1 MPTNPPDINIM
12 HGDVMKGTPDP
23 AGLQTNA
30 VQQFNSKDGLNYTVK
45 VFDLHNTLVAE
56 LPVTPRLP
64 GKLPGSSLKPA
75 KYPATYHYFVYSTGS
90 THGAQHVIIISNA
103 RAVKKRKHKK
113 VTRKHRPKGQR
124 KGKKGQGN
132 KK

>member
-12 HGDVMKGTPDP
+12 HGDVAKGTPDP
-23 AGLQTNA
+23 AGLKTNA
-30 VQQFNSKDGLNYTVK
+30 VQQFNSMDGLPYTVK
-45 VFDLHNTLVAE
+45 VFDLKNTLVSQF
-56 LPVTPRLP
+56 PVTPQLP

-113 VTRKHRPKGQR
+113 VTRKNPPKGKH
-124 KGKKGQGN
+124 KGKKGKGRR
-132 KK
+132 K